1 LQKALKH
8 RYNSLNPVSLFKGF
22 PLPPPAAGRD
32 FTSISLNLYLMKKHP
47 VIFNSL
53 IQLHKAMGQP
63 APYHPLI
70 SIMNY
75 GEATFDPK
83 DYEQGIILNFY
94 KISFKTTFAGKLRYG
109 QGYYDF
115 EEGGMSFIA
124 PGQLLRM
131 QDEEADYDG
140 MTLHI
145 HPDFLRTYLLG
156 TSIRQFGFFSYSAAE
171 ALYLSEKEKKTILSV
186 YEFIKDEL
194 EQRIDRFSQDVIIS
208 QIELLLNYANRFYD
222 RQFITRKGVNNDVL
236 TKLEVLIDSYLNAET
251 PLESGL
257 PSVTA
262 LAQQLH
268 LTPRYL
274 SDLLRSLIGLS
285 TQQFIH
291 EKVIERAKEY
301 LAKNDLTIA
310 EIAYH
315 LGFEHPQSFNKLFK
329 TKVSVSPLDYRKRL
343 LN

>member
-1 LQKALKH
+1 
-8 RYNSLNPVSLFKGF
+8 
-22 PLPPPAAGRD
+22 
-32 FTSISLNLYLMKKHP
+32 MKKQP

-53 IQLHKAMGQP
+53 SQLHKAMGQQ
-63 APYHPLI
+63 APVHPLI

-75 GEATFDPK
+75 GEACFDPK

-94 KISFKTTFAGKLRYG
+94 KISFKTSFSGRLRYG
-109 QGYYDF
+109 QGFYDF

-131 QDEEADYDG
+131 QDEEANYDG

-145 HPDFLRTYLLG
+145 HPDFLQPYPLSTA
-156 TSIRQFGFFSYSAAE
+156 IKQFGFFSYSAAE
-171 ALYLSEKEKKTILSV
+171 ALYLSEREKETILNV
-186 YEFIKDEL
+186 YRFISEEL
-194 EQRIDRFSQDVIIS
+194 EQRIDKFSQDVILS

-222 RQFITRKGVNNDVL
+222 RQFITRKAINNDIL
-236 TKLEVLIDSYLNAET
+236 NKLEILLDDYFKDDESLIK
-251 PLESGL
+251 GL
-257 PSVTA
+257 PSVNWIA
-262 LAQQLH
+262 EQLN

-274 SDLLRSLIGLS
+274 SDLLRNLTGQN

-291 EKVIERAKEY
+291 DKVINKAKEY
-301 LAKNDLTIA
+301 LAKNEFTVA
-310 EIAYH
+310 EVAYH

-329 TKVSVSPLDYRKRL
+329 NKTGLSPLDYKKTL